1 MRNTHHHK
9 TADSRVANINSELEF
24 DTLILGIGNVLWAD
38 EGFGVRAVE
47 ALHAEYRVPPGVRL
61 MDGGTQGMF
70 LLPYVCQV
78 QRLLIF
84 DAIDFGLEPGAL
96 RVIRDENVPR
106 YLGAK
111 KISMHQTGFQEVL
124 ASADLI
130 GDCPKQLALIGVQ
143 PVVLDDYGGSLRPPV
158 KAQIPAAL
166 RAALSILAEWE
177 RAAQQRKTPL
187 AEFERLNPPELGIT
201 PYEDGRPQLKGSR
214 L

>member
-1 MRNTHHHK
+1 ML
-9 TADSRVANINSELEF
+9 NINSDLEF

-96 RVIRDENVPR
+96 RVIREENVPR

-111 KISMHQTGFQEVL
+111 KISMHQTGLQEVL
-124 ASADLI
+124 ASADLL
-130 GDCPKQLALIGVQ
+130 GDCPKQLVLIGVQ

-158 KAQIPAAL
+158 KAQIPTAL

-177 RAAQQRKTPL
+177 RAAQKRKTPL
-187 AEFERLNPPELGIT
+187 AELEYLNPPELGIA
-201 PYEDGRPQLKGSR
+201 PYEDDRPQL
-214 L
+214 

>member
-1 MRNTHHHK
+1 M
-9 TADSRVANINSELEF
+9 NSDLEF
-24 DTLILGIGNVLWAD
+24 DTLVLGIGNVLWAD

-47 ALHAEYRVPPGVRL
+47 ALHAEYRVPSGVRL

-84 DAIDFGLEPGAL
+84 DAIDFGLKPGAL
-96 RVIRDENVPR
+96 RMIRDGNVPC

-166 RAALSILAEWE
+166 RAALSVLAGWGY
-177 RAAQQRKTPL
+177 RAHKRNTPL
-187 AEFERLNPPELGIT
+187 AELERLNPPELGIT

>member
-1 MRNTHHHK
+1 MP
-9 TADSRVANINSELEF
+9 NIDSELEF

-84 DAIDFGLEPGAL
+84 DAIDFGLKPGAL
-96 RVIRDENVPR
+96 RVIRDGNVPR

-130 GDCPKQLALIGVQ
+130 GDSPKQLALIGVQ
-143 PVVLDDYGGSLRPPV
+143 PVVLDDYGGSLRPSV
-158 KAQIPAAL
+158 TAQIPAAL

-177 RAAQQRKTPL
+177 RTVHKRKAPL
-187 AEFERLNPPELGIT
+187 TELECLNPPELGIT
-201 PYEDGRPQLKGSR
+201 PYEDGRPQPKGSR